1 MRNMAAFPPEIVPL
15 ATIFMFI
22 VAVAVSTL
30 TSLANRLLSNPERS
44 KAWRKEISDW
54 NSELREARKSG
65 DKKELEK
72 VMKKQKQIFQLQSKM
87 TWQQMKV
94 TLLFIVPLFIMWQL
108 LGGIYGLRPI
118 AYFPGLGPDIYLPI
132 IGRISSLFWWY
143 LLCSMLFGTVFSH
156 LLGMVEVSD

>member
-1 MRNMAAFPPEIVPL
+1 MRSMAAFPPEIVPL

-118 AYFPGLGPDIYLPI
+118 AYFPGLGSDIYLPI

-143 LLCSMLFGTVFSH
+143 LLCSMFFGTVFSH